1 MGCKLLRTGFVS
13 LTAGS
18 RRLRCQVPRG
28 ATLVSNSPLDL
39 VCEIGE
45 QLKELNEPV
54 GQVDHEQ
61 GGTRSFGFDSRQETS
76 LVVFRREDREQPLV
90 EEDEGEEDDG
100 GGEPVEDVLKDLE
113 GLGSEEK
120 CSNCFLVNLTLP
132 KFRQSLTFLH

>member
-1 MGCKLLRTGFVS
+1 M
-13 LTAGS
+13 
-18 RRLRCQVPRG
+18 
-28 ATLVSNSPLDL
+28 DL

-54 GQVDHEQ
+54 GQEDQEQ

-76 LVVFRREDREQPLV
+76 LVVFRCKNREQPLV

-100 GGEPVEDVLKDLE
+100 SGEPVEDVLEDLE

-120 CSNCFLVNLTLP
+120 CSNCFSVELTLP
-132 KFRQSLTFLH
+132 KFRLSVDISSLHNNRNTYNKGDGE